1 MFCNLMQEGATVLVE
16 VAVGVAV
23 AAAVSGD
30 LLYGKVGR

>member
-1 MFCNLMQEGATVLVE
+1 MFCNLMQEGATVLV
-16 VAVGVAV
+16 AVGV